1 MKEEVPEEK
10 DRQNQQ
16 QRRKG
21 FFASLGKRIKE
32 NNTAEEE
39 VQEDEELKGL
49 VKEGHDEGVIED
61 DEADIINNII
71 DFAETQAHDVMVHR
85 TSISAVDEQS
95 TMSEVFDQIMKEG
108 YSRYPVFSES
118 LDQIL
123 GVFHIRDFIK
133 VYVNNEGL
141 RDERLSDIG
150 EKLKEMFMTEAYSIP
165 ETQRISKIFREMQSR
180 KVHMAIVVDEYGQT
194 AGLVTMEDI
203 MEEIFGNIQDEHDK
217 EEAGIIKKNDGNEFI
232 IDGLTELEDISNATG
247 IDFAESEVHTL
258 NGFMTGRL
266 GHIPEKGEQFEFEY
280 EGFRF
285 SILEVDNKIVKKAK
299 VIRL

>member
-1 MKEEVPEEK
+1 MKEEVPE
-10 DRQNQQ
+10 DNQQ

-32 NNTAEEE
+32 NSAAEEE
-39 VQEDEELKGL
+39 IQEDEELKDL
-49 VKEGHDEGVIED
+49 VQEGHDNGVIAD

-95 TMSEVFDQIMKEG
+95 SMSEVFEQIMREG
-108 YSRYPVFSES
+108 YSRYPVYSES

-133 VYVNNEGL
+133 IYVQNEGL
-141 RDERLSDIG
+141 RDVPLSDIG
-150 EKLKEMFMTEAYSIP
+150 EKLKEKFITEAYSIP
-165 ETQRISKIFREMQSR
+165 ETQRISKILREMQSR

-203 MEEIFGNIQDEHDK
+203 MEEIFGNIEDEHDK
-217 EEAGIIKKNDGNEFI
+217 EEAGIVRRNDGNEFI
-232 IDGLTELEDISNATG
+232 IDGLTELEDISAATG
-247 IDFAESEVHTL
+247 IDFGESEVHTL
-258 NGFMTGRL
+258 NGFLTGRL
-266 GHIPEKGEQFEFEY
+266 GHIPEKGEKFECDFG
-280 EGFRF
+280 GFRF
-285 SILEVDNKIVKKAK
+285 SILEVDNKIVKKARAVK
-299 VIRL
+299 L